1 MKITGNSIYSFIIL
15 DNSKMKLYSIWRHC
29 RYSKPSIVIL
39 AFNPLKVLERP
50 EQGQPNNFKE
60 DYENYDSL
68 SVSQKLDLAFRQ
80 GRKHLQ
86 PLRCC
91 LGEILQNVKGISH
104 LRFCQS
110 TS

>member
-1 MKITGNSIYSFIIL
+1 
-15 DNSKMKLYSIWRHC
+15 MKLYSIWRHC

-80 GRKHLQ
+80 DAYGRKFFFIILKKI
-86 PLRCC
+86 PTIRNFLNFRNSIFPF
-91 LGEILQNVKGISH
+91 GGFKKKFIYEI
-104 LRFCQS
+104 
-110 TS
+110 

>member
-80 GRKHLQ
+80 GQEASK
-86 PLRCC
+86 PLRWYSAR
-91 LGEILQNVKGISH
+91 ILQDFLL
-104 LRFCQS
+104 LRFVNQDLN
-110 TS
+110 